1 MQQYPEI
8 EFQWIEPGLSFRVL
22 FLKKNYRQ
30 DQESQQESQ
39 HELQHELQH
48 GSLYG
53 KVLKLVKERT
63 LSTKELSEALGQKSI
78 SWQLKKV
85 LTKLQTDQL
94 VEWTE
99 PEAKSSRQ
107 KYRITQKGK
116 VFLKLLDEGKTL

>member
-39 HELQHELQH
+39 HGLQH